1 MRNIAETETAQIV
14 NLCRSC
20 NNALRN
26 GNYNVK
32 TINPGEIKTIR
43 QCDCC
48 GHRLYCGR
56 YELFFVKPNRK
67 KQKSKAKVVA
77 EEIAEEIKDRN
88 L

>member
-20 NNALRN
+20 NNAMRS
-26 GNYNVK
+26 GNYNIR

-43 QCDCC
+43 LCDCC

-56 YELFFVKPNRK
+56 YELSPGKQN
-67 KQKSKAKVVA
+67 KQKAKTKAEIVA